1 MTFHTTLSSY
11 KDIETLNEDG
21 KTDEYCNPA
30 ERASIWKLEQTF
42 YRLGFSKM
50 DANEILTHQVRQSCL
65 IFNNISEQCFSKCV
79 IRLDDDRLTNREKD
93 CANKCYDKIWS
104 SVKTFRELWDE
115 NDKKF
120 ERPIGI

>member
-1 MTFHTTLSSY
+1 MGR
-11 KDIETLNEDG
+11 KDKMITQRFKFYLH
-21 KTDEYCNPA
+21 
-30 ERASIWKLEQTF
+30 KLEQTF
-42 YRLGFSKM
+42 YRLGFSRM